1 MTNSKIPVK
10 LKQLRLKRKVVL
22 KMKTF
27 TKGLAAMFLCGALI
41 GINFNTAEAA
51 ETPEVAGIED
61 LSINSLDT
69 EEMGNRLFPPPRDGH
84 RPPPPPPHRDRYG
97 PPPPPRDRY
106 GPPPPPHGH
115 RPPPP
120 PPRHG
125 HRPPPP
131 PHHGW

>member
-1 MTNSKIPVK
+1 
-10 LKQLRLKRKVVL
+10 
-22 KMKTF
+22 MKTF

-51 ETPEVAGIED
+51 ETPEVAEIED

-84 RPPPPPPHRDRYG
+84 RPPPPPPPPHRDRYG
-97 PPPPPRDRY
+97 PPPPPPRDRY
-106 GPPPPPHGH
+106 GPPPPPPGH
-115 RPPPP
+115 RQPPP

-125 HRPPPP
+125 HKPPPP